1 MTFSYPRFLLHN
13 SRRDIKET
21 AKHTMTNP
29 IQLTFGNDPL
39 SANAV
44 AQSSFNEMKD
54 RKYSI
59 ARNNI

>member
-1 MTFSYPRFLLHN
+1 
-13 SRRDIKET
+13 
-21 AKHTMTNP
+21 MTNP

-39 SANAV
+39 SVYAV

-54 RKYSI
+54 QKYSI